1 MEFTSRHQGLRLPPE
16 DISPTAIDTDSFP
29 DDDSLPTP
37 EVPISHVARD
47 IIETIV
53 LTLLAFWLAQSVVQ
67 GFRVTGPSMTPTLLD
82 GHFLFVNKLNYVL
95 EDPDRGDII
104 VFWPPYESEDRLIKR
119 IIGVAGDEIEVQDG
133 QVFVNGLIL
142 DEPYIS
148 SPPSYSGEWT
158 VPEGSFF
165 VLGDNRNSSYDGH
178 NWTSFL
184 PRDNIIGKAAVIY
197 WPIPNWGKAPH
208 VPIMADN

>member
-1 MEFTSRHQGLRLPPE
+1 MPPE
-16 DISPTAIDTDSFP
+16 EIRPLSLTAEAPSDADN
-29 DDDSLPTP
+29 LPNP

-82 GHFLFVNKLNYVL
+82 GHFLFVNKLGYFL
-95 EDPDRGDII
+95 EDPGRGDII

-119 IIGVAGDEIEVQDG
+119 IIGVPGDEVEVREG
-133 QVFVNGLIL
+133 EVFVNGVVL

-148 SPPSYSGEWT
+148 APPSYSGEWT
-158 VPEGSFF
+158 VPAENYF

-197 WPIPNWGKAPH
+197 WPVPNWGRAPH
-208 VPIMADN
+208 VPILADN